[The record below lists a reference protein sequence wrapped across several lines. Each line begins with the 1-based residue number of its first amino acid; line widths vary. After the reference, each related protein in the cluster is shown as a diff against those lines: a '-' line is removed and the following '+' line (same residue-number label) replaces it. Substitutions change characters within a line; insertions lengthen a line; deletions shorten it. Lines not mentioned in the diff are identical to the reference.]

1 MSININKYNTH
12 EAYAVDSDRPLD
24 ESCVSLV
31 VNSVVYDGKNI
42 VKTES
47 QLGQKE
53 VCMIVKDLVDNAIK
67 YVPVRTFDANT
78 FDTTRYLLKDWLRYG
93 ECKGKQ
99 LKVYK
104 TNNGSPTWAAP
115 NRYKINFVE
124 DNFRTG
130 GFHWAITINGT
141 AKSGDCSW
149 DSEVTIASAASRVIS
164 QINAV
169 QANMASYV
177 EGDDFVRITVSSYSN
192 STLTLTDIVDDCV
205 KLDDLSVHVKIN
217 GVEQA
222 QTHRTFMAQSVA
234 SLFPDL
240 GYLPANSTQYGVNG
254 LNMSNFAGGS
264 LAKYKSY
271 YRTSGSAEWK
281 AETVGRMNEATFNQ
295 CADGT
300 IGGANGIALYNKYDG
315 SWDAYMEAGMIKID
329 DSHAAGVEYKNYDNG
344 AEQNASLCQVTT
356 MTFDGSYVPAY
367 TAPSAAAAISDA
379 DLGGAAHLP
388 NNHEMALMMEAQTY
402 ADIRLGLG
410 YLSGSTLLSN
420 STSYWLVSEYAADVA
435 WFYYGPLGTLYYYGK
450 GDTNA
455 VRPVLA

>member
-1 MSININKYNTH
+1 MSININKYNNPN
-12 EAYAVDSDRPLD
+12 AFAVDNNRPVG

-31 VNSVVYDGKNI
+31 NESVVYEGKNVI
-42 VKTES
+42 KTER

-53 VCMIVKDLVDNAIK
+53 VCMIVKDLTDGTIK
-67 YVPVRTFDANT
+67 YIPVHTFDP
-78 FDTTRYLLKDWLRYG
+78 DTLDTNRYQLKDWIRFG
-93 ECKGKQ
+93 ECMGKQ

-104 TNNGSPTWAAP
+104 TNNGSPVWAAP
-115 NRYKINFVE
+115 NRYKINFQE
-124 DNFRTG
+124 DGFRTG
-130 GFHWAITINGT
+130 SFHWAITINGT

-149 DSEVTIASAASRVIS
+149 ENEATIASAATRVVA
-164 QINAV
+164 QINSV

-205 KLDDLSVHVKIN
+205 ELVDLSLYVKIA
-217 GVEQA
+217 GVQQA
-222 QTHRTFMAQSVA
+222 ETHRTFMAQNVA

-254 LNMSNFAGGS
+254 LNMSTFAGAS
-264 LAKYKSY
+264 LAKYKSHC
-271 YRTSGSAEWK
+271 RTSGSAEWK
-281 AETVGRMNEATFNQ
+281 AETAGRMNEATFNQ

-300 IGGANGIALYNKYDG
+300 IGGADGIALYNKYNG

-329 DSHAAGVEYKNYDNG
+329 DIHAAGVEYKNYDNG

-420 STSYWLVSEYAADVA
+420 STSYWLVSVYSAYSA
-435 WFYYGPLGTLYYYGK
+435 WFYFGTFGRLYGHYKSDAY
-450 GDTNA
+450 A

>member
-1 MSININKYNTH
+1 MAAAAN
-12 EAYAVDSDRPLD
+12 E
-24 ESCVSLV
+24 
-31 VNSVVYDGKNI
+31 I
-42 VKTES
+42 VT
-47 QLGQKE
+47 
-53 VCMIVKDLVDNAIK
+53 
-67 YVPVRTFDANT
+67 
-78 FDTTRYLLKDWLRYG
+78 
-93 ECKGKQ
+93 
-99 LKVYK
+99 
-104 TNNGSPTWAAP
+104 
-115 NRYKINFVE
+115 
-124 DNFRTG
+124 
-130 GFHWAITINGT
+130 
-141 AKSGDCSW
+141 
-149 DSEVTIASAASRVIS
+149 

-177 EGDDFVRITVSSYSN
+177 AGDDFVRITVSSYSN
-192 STLTLTDIVDDCV
+192 STLTLTNIADDCV
-205 KLDDLSVHVKIN
+205 TPVDLSLYVKIA
-217 GVEQA
+217 GVQQA
-222 QTHRTFMAQSVA
+222 ETHRTFMAQSVA

-240 GYLPANSTQYGVNG
+240 GYLPANSTQYGENG
-254 LNMSNFAGGS
+254 LNMSYFAGCN

-271 YRTSGSAEWK
+271 CRTSGSAEWK
-281 AETVGRMNEATFNQ
+281 AETAGRMNEATFNQ

-300 IGGANGIALYNKYDG
+300 IGGANGIALYNKYNG

-420 STSYWLVSEYAADVA
+420 STSYWLVSEYYANNA
-435 WFYYGPLGTLYYYGK
+435 WFYYGNNGRLISHYKHYTY
-450 GDTNA
+450 A

>member
-1 MSININKYNTH
+1 MSININKYNNPN
-12 EAYAVDSDRPLD
+12 AFAVDNNRPVG

-31 VNSVVYDGKNI
+31 NESVVYEGKNVI
-42 VKTES
+42 KTEQ

-53 VCMIVKDLVDNAIK
+53 VCMIVKDVTDGTIK
-67 YVPVRTFDANT
+67 YIPVHTFDP
-78 FDTTRYLLKDWLRYG
+78 DTLDTNRYQLKDWIRFG
-93 ECKGKQ
+93 ECMGKQ

-104 TNNGSPTWAAP
+104 TNNGSSIWAVP
-115 NRYKINFVE
+115 NRYKINFQE
-124 DNFRTG
+124 GGFRTG
-130 GFHWAITINGT
+130 SFHWAITINGT
-141 AKSGDCSW
+141 AQSGDCSW
-149 DSEVTIASAASRVIS
+149 SDEPDIASAASRVVS

-205 KLDDLSVHVKIN
+205 KLFDLSFYVKIA
-217 GVEQA
+217 GVPQA
-222 QTHRTFMAQSVA
+222 ETHRTFMAQSVA

-264 LAKYKSY
+264 LAKYKSH
-271 YRTSGSAEWK
+271 YRTSGSADWK
-281 AETVGRMNEATFNQ
+281 AEAAGRMNEATFNK

-300 IGGANGIALYNKYDG
+300 IGGANGIALYNKYNG
-315 SWDAYMEAGMIKID
+315 SWDKYMEAGVIKID
-329 DSHAAGVEYKNYDNG
+329 DYHAAGVEYKGYDNG
-344 AEQNASLCQVTT
+344 AEQNAMLCQITT
-356 MTFDGSYVPAY
+356 MTYDGSYVQAYPA
-367 TAPSAAAAISDA
+367 SSVAAAISDV

-420 STSYWLVSEYAADVA
+420 SSSYWLVYEYNDPTV
-435 WFYYGPLGTLYYYGK
+435 WLYYGTDGRLYNRIKYTSG
-450 GDTNA
+450 N